1 MLQGIRD
8 NSQGWA
14 AKVIIG
20 VIVVVFVLGAVG
32 VVGLGAPPPVGE
44 VNGEEITETQLQN
57 SSQQLLASIGAAA
70 SSLDQ
75 DLVEQIALN
84 QLIEEIVLRQSAESA
99 SMSISDNRID
109 RLIVETDRFKVGG
122 VFDPNLAA
130 RTIALQGYT
139 IPQYKEALRQ
149 QFLLAQLDHA
159 YSSSNFVIDIELER
173 LVELAEQTRDFRYV
187 SIPMGTRTL
196 GIAINDA
203 EIRAYYDE
211 NQDQFREDETVSLS
225 YVLLDKSVI
234 SAEIELEEVSILEQY
249 EAERS
254 SFEGSAEKRASHIL
268 FEVGASFSEEQAMKA
283 AIAAQGRIV
292 GGEDFALLALELSS
306 DIVSAEE
313 GGDIGYTNGTA
324 FPEPIEEALEVLQLE
339 EISDPIVSE
348 FGVHLVKLTEDV
360 ESAFQSFE
368 EISGRIERELK
379 SAEVELI
386 YSERLADLSNLAFE
400 TGDLITISE
409 ELSLEILQSEAFS
422 RTGGSGVFSNP
433 ALIAAAFSD
442 DVLLEGNNSDVI
454 ELSDAQSAVIR
465 LREFTEAM
473 VLPLAEVQPEIAVI
487 LRSNMERN
495 AVQELG
501 DELLSTIGNGSI
513 VETLLVENELE
524 WINEETVSRSSPAV
538 NRQIVDQAFAM
549 PKPESRGGIESLT
562 LSNGTFVVIELN
574 QVNPGSME
582 ILADDERESI
592 TDSMLVDFG
601 NNDFQAYLGNLKE
614 SSDIK
619 TQLAADRF

>member
-32 VVGLGAPPPVGE
+32 VVGLGSPPPVGE
-44 VNGEEITETQLQN
+44 VNGEEITEAQLQF

-109 RLIVETDRFKVGG
+109 RLIVETEQFKVGG
-122 VFDPNLAA
+122 VFDDNLAA

-139 IPQYKEALRQ
+139 VPQYRESLRQ
-149 QFLLAQLDHA
+149 QFILAQLANA

-203 EIRAYYDE
+203 EIRAYYND
-211 NQDQFREDETVSLS
+211 NQDQFREDEAVSLG
-225 YVLLDKSVI
+225 YVLLDKNVI
-234 SAEIELEEVSILEQY
+234 SAEVELEEGSILEQY

-268 FEVGASFSEEQAMKA
+268 FEVGASFSEEQAMEA

-292 GGEDFALLALELSS
+292 AGEDFALLALELSS

-324 FPEPIEEALEVLQLE
+324 FPESIEEALEVLQLE

-368 EISGRIERELK
+368 EVSGRLERELK

-454 ELSDAQSAVIR
+454 ELSATQSAVIR

-473 VLPLAEVQPEIAVI
+473 VLPLAEVQSEIAVI

-495 AVQELG
+495 DVQELG
-501 DELLSTIGNGSI
+501 DELLSVIENGSI
-513 VETLLVENELE
+513 VETLLLENELE

-549 PKPESRGGIESLT
+549 PKPESRVGIESLT

-614 SSDIK
+614 SSDIQ
-619 TQLAADRF
+619 TELAAGQF

>member
-20 VIVVVFVLGAVG
+20 FIVVVFVAGSW
-32 VVGLGAPPPVGE
+32 VVGNFIAAPPVAE
-44 VNGEEITETQLQN
+44 VNGEEITELDLQIR
-57 SSQQLLASIGAAA
+57 SQQLLASIGAAA
-70 SSLDQ
+70 SSLDS
-75 DLVEQIALN
+75 DLVAQIALN
-84 QLIEEIVLRQSAESA
+84 QVIDDTILRQSAESA
-99 SMSISDNRID
+99 SLSISDNRID
-109 RLIVETDRFKVGG
+109 RLIVESDEFKLGG
-122 VFDPNLAA
+122 VFDSNLATT
-130 RTIALQGYT
+130 RIVTQGYT
-139 IPQYKEALRQ
+139 IDGYKELLRQ
-149 QFLLAQLDHA
+149 RAIQAQVINA
-159 YSSSNFVIDIELER
+159 YSSSNFVIDTELAR
-173 LVELAEQTRDFRYV
+173 LVELAEQTRDFRYI

-196 GIAINDA
+196 GTAINDT
-203 EIRAYYDE
+203 EIRAYYNE
-211 NQDQFREDETVSLS
+211 NQDQFGEDEAVSLG
-225 YVLLDKSVI
+225 YVLLDKNVI
-234 SAEIELEEVSILEQY
+234 STEIELDEGAILEQY

-268 FEVGASFSEEQAMKA
+268 FEVGASFSEEQAMEA
-283 AIAAQGRIV
+283 AVAAQGRIV
-292 GGEDFALLALELSS
+292 AGEDFALLALELSS

-324 FPEPIEEALEVLQLE
+324 FPESIEEVLEVLQLE

-368 EISGRIERELK
+368 EVSGRIERELK

-400 TGDLITISE
+400 TGDLITISQ

-454 ELSDAQSAVIR
+454 ELSDTQSAVIR
-465 LREFTEAM
+465 LNEFSEAM
-473 VLPLAEVQPEIAVI
+473 VLPLSEVQPEIAVI

-495 AVQELG
+495 AAQELG
-501 DELLSTIGNGSI
+501 DELLSLLENGSI
-513 VETLLVENELE
+513 VETLLLENELE

-549 PKPESRGGIESLT
+549 PKPGSGAGIKSLT

-601 NNDFQAYLGNLKE
+601 NNDFQAYLENLRE
-614 SSDIK
+614 SSDIQ
-619 TQLAADRF
+619 TQLAADQF

>member
-1 MLQGIRD
+1 ME
-8 NSQGWA
+8 A
-14 AKVIIG
+14 AV
-20 VIVVVFVLGAVG
+20 
-32 VVGLGAPPPVGE
+32 
-44 VNGEEITETQLQN
+44 
-57 SSQQLLASIGAAA
+57 
-70 SSLDQ
+70 
-75 DLVEQIALN
+75 
-84 QLIEEIVLRQSAESA
+84 
-99 SMSISDNRID
+99 
-109 RLIVETDRFKVGG
+109 
-122 VFDPNLAA
+122 
-130 RTIALQGYT
+130 
-139 IPQYKEALRQ
+139 
-149 QFLLAQLDHA
+149 
-159 YSSSNFVIDIELER
+159 
-173 LVELAEQTRDFRYV
+173 
-187 SIPMGTRTL
+187 
-196 GIAINDA
+196 
-203 EIRAYYDE
+203 
-211 NQDQFREDETVSLS
+211 
-225 YVLLDKSVI
+225 
-234 SAEIELEEVSILEQY
+234 
-249 EAERS
+249 
-254 SFEGSAEKRASHIL
+254 
-268 FEVGASFSEEQAMKA
+268 
-283 AIAAQGRIV
+283 AAQGRIV
-292 GGEDFALLALELSS
+292 AGEDFALLALELSS

-324 FPEPIEEALEVLQLE
+324 FPESIEEALEVLQLE

-368 EISGRIERELK
+368 EVSGRLERELK

-454 ELSDAQSAVIR
+454 ELSATQSAVIR

-501 DELLSTIGNGSI
+501 DELLSVIENGSI
-513 VETLLVENELE
+513 VETLLLENELE

-549 PKPESRGGIESLT
+549 PKPESRVGIESLT

-614 SSDIK
+614 SSDIQ
-619 TQLAADRF
+619 TELAAGQF